1 MSNVSA
7 TAERRLLAS
16 FEGLRK
22 VGCASLARAARR
34 LRAAAPRARPRR
46 AARRLLRAIATRRH
60 HMTTSPMDLFAGQSL
75 DAPLDRP
82 ERPGVFALCVLLA
95 ALLSIVLLRG

>member
-1 MSNVSA
+1 
-7 TAERRLLAS
+7 
-16 FEGLRK
+16 
-22 VGCASLARAARR
+22 
-34 LRAAAPRARPRR
+34 
-46 AARRLLRAIATRRH
+46 
-60 HMTTSPMDLFAGQSL
+60 MTTSPMDLFAGQSL